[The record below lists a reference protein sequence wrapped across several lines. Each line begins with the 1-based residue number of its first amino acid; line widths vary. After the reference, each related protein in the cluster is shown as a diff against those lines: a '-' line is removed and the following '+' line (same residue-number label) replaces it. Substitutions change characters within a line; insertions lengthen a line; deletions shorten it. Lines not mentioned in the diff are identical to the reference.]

1 MVLPVGVGIDGRIR
15 TGVVAPLV
23 DFTLRET
30 RCLTVGDKARVLQ
43 LHEVG
48 IVCHEIK
55 VLGDC
60 LK

>member
-48 IVCHEIK
+48 IV
-55 VLGDC
+55 GDEVETFGDS
-60 LK
+60 LE